1 MNRRLAGTS
10 VLLLLAVLVVGCAA
24 APQRGD
30 TKSGS
35 EPRVRCL
42 SDPARD
48 TAEGRRPLFF
58 FFCVESP

>member
-10 VLLLLAVLVVGCAA
+10 LLLLLAVAVAGCAS

-30 TKSGS
+30 MKSGS

-58 FFCVESP
+58 FFCIESP